1 MIKIN
6 IYTIFLTLA
15 LPCLALP
22 CLASILYLNK
32 LNLII
37 SISKNITLIYG
48 VFNKFSI
55 NSYKNNI
62 FINIQNFIFKEK
74 NYFME
79 DDKDIIYYY
88 GGFAVILILG
98 IIFIVFY
105 SEEIAW
111 YYSLP
116 MIILSISFLFLP
128 TVLTPESKFRCIIPI
143 FTFIFQLLSIVLII
157 FVFLYALF
165 ASSSPKKKRKK

>member
-1 MIKIN
+1 MIK

-48 VFNKFSI
+48 IFNKFSI

-62 FINIQNFIFKEK
+62 FINIQNFILRIKITLWKMIKTLF
-74 NYFME
+74 
-79 DDKDIIYYY
+79 IITA
-88 GGFAVILILG
+88 GL
-98 IIFIVFY
+98 
-105 SEEIAW
+105 
-111 YYSLP
+111 
-116 MIILSISFLFLP
+116 
-128 TVLTPESKFRCIIPI
+128 R
-143 FTFIFQLLSIVLII
+143 
-157 FVFLYALF
+157 
-165 ASSSPKKKRKK
+165 